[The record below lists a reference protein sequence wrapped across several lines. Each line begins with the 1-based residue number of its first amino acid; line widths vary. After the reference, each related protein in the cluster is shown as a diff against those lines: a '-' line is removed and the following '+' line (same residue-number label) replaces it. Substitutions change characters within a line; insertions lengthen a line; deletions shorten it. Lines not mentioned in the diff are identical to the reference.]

1 MNPASI
7 AELLQ
12 ISTDL
17 LWQGSVVFFRVAA
30 VVSLLPAFGERT
42 VPMRIKLAATIAFVL
57 IIGPAAPSP
66 PFEPGLDGLI
76 RLTLTETLAG
86 LLLGLGIRMFVLAL
100 QTAGSIA
107 AQSTSLSQILGGAV
121 ADPLPA
127 MGYILIIAGLALAA
141 MTGLH
146 VKAAA
151 LVILSYD
158 LLPMGQFLGG
168 DIISM
173 WGTAQIKS
181 AFALAF
187 TLAAPF
193 VILSVIYNL
202 ALGVINK
209 AMPQLMV
216 AFVGAPVITA
226 GGLLLLALAAP
237 YMLEVWLTA
246 LNTFLLTP
254 FRMPQ

>member
-1 MNPASI
+1 VSSALS
-7 AELLQ
+7 ELLLLAND
-12 ISTDL
+12 I
-17 LWQGSVVFFRVAA
+17 LWQGFAVFLRVSAMVA
-30 VVSLLPAFGERT
+30 LLPAFGERT
-42 VPMRIKLAATIAFVL
+42 VPMRIKLVIMLAFVM
-57 IIGPAAPSP
+57 IVAPAVPTIQIEADY
-66 PFEPGLDGLI
+66 DGLT
-76 RLTLTETLAG
+76 RLLLTETLAG
-86 LLLGLGIRMFVLAL
+86 LILGLGIRMFVLAL

-127 MGYILIIAGLALAA
+127 MGYVLIIAGLALAV
-141 MTGLH
+141 MMGLH
-146 VKAAA
+146 IKAAQ

-158 LLPMGQFLGG
+158 LLPMAHFPSGATVSEWGVGQVRH
-168 DIISM
+168 
-173 WGTAQIKS
+173 

-202 ALGVINK
+202 ALGAINK

-226 GGLLLLALAAP
+226 GGLFMLAVAAP
-237 YMLEVWLTA
+237 MMLEMWIA
-246 LNTFLLTP
+246 AMDAFFANP
-254 FRMPQ
+254 FEIRP